1 MYQPWIF
8 GAALATGTGLV
19 ALTVKL
25 QQPPTPVALPEP
37 TAIDAVRV
45 LPPTPTQVAEP
56 APVPELELELEPIV
70 IEGRRQPLIPRAA
83 TQPASEAQ
91 PVMVPTEQH
100 PCSAWRDLGPAN
112 VISAKT
118 DSEAR
123 VRTLCY

>member
-25 QQPPTPVALPEP
+25 QKPPTPPALLAP
-37 TAIDAVRV
+37 TTIEGVHV
-45 LPPTPTQVAEP
+45 LPPAPTQVVEP
-56 APVPELELELEPIV
+56 LPSRVMELEPIV
-70 IEGRRQPLIPRAA
+70 IEGRRQPLIPRVA
-83 TQPASEAQ
+83 TPPVSQTEPAPA
-91 PVMVPTEQH
+91 PAEQH
-100 PCSAWRDLGPAN
+100 PCSPWRDLGPTN

-118 DSEAR
+118 DGESR

>member
-25 QQPPTPVALPEP
+25 QQPPTPQALPEP
-37 TAIDAVRV
+37 TAIEAVHV
-45 LPPTPTQVAEP
+45 LPPTPTYVAEP
-56 APVPELELELEPIV
+56 APSPAVELEPIV
-70 IEGRRQPLIPRAA
+70 IEGRRRPLIPRAA
-83 TQPASEAQ
+83 TPPVSQTEPAAA
-91 PVMVPTEQH
+91 PAEQH
-100 PCSAWRDLGPAN
+100 PCSPWRDLGPAN

-118 DSEAR
+118 DGESR

>member
-56 APVPELELELEPIV
+56 APVPELELEPIV

-91 PVMVPTEQH
+91 PVMAPAEQH
-100 PCSAWRDLGPAN
+100 PCSAWRDLGPAH

-118 DSEAR
+118 DSESH

>member
-8 GAALATGTGLV
+8 GAAIATGTGLV

-25 QQPPTPVALPEP
+25 QQPPSPPALPEP
-37 TAIDAVRV
+37 TIDAVHV
-45 LPPTPTQVAEP
+45 LPPPPSVVVEP
-56 APVPELELELEPIV
+56 APPPVLELTPIV
-70 IEGRRQPLIPRAA
+70 IEAHRTPRTPPPA
-83 TQPASEAQ
+83 ASE
-91 PVMVPTEQH
+91 PVTAPTEQH
-100 PCSAWRDLGPAN
+100 PCSPWRDLGPAH

>member
-25 QQPPTPVALPEP
+25 QQPPTPEALPEP
-37 TAIDAVRV
+37 TAIEAVHV

-56 APVPELELELEPIV
+56 APSPVLELEPIV

-91 PVMVPTEQH
+91 PVMAPAEQH

-118 DSEAR
+118 DSESR